1 MGSGSLMIHGM
12 VAYDRCIFLSVIKE
26 RITGRVYVEH
36 LKKTFATLK
45 ERYRQYIFQQDN
57 APAHTCKL
65 VNEFFVKE
73 DITSLKWPAKSRD
86 FNMENIWHMLSEKVY
101 SGRKFNN
108 KNDLTTS
115 ILDAKEYL
123 IQHKKETIR
132 GLFDN
137 FKTRVTKVITN
148 DGRLIN

>member
-1 MGSGSLMIHGM
+1 MIHRM
-12 VAYDRCIFLSVIKE
+12 VAYDGCIFLSVIKE

-36 LKKTFATLK
+36 LKNSFATLTEQYTK
-45 ERYRQYIFQQDN
+45 YIFQQNN

-73 DITSLKWPAKSRD
+73 GITSLKWPAKSPD
-86 FNMENIWHMLSEKVY
+86 LNIMENIWHMLSEKVY
-101 SGRKFNN
+101 SGRQFNN
-108 KNDLTTS
+108 KDNLTTS
-115 ILDAKEYL
+115 ILNAKEYL
-123 IQHKKETIR
+123 IQHKKETIK

-137 FKTRVTKVITN
+137 FKTRVTKVIKN